1 MEINKDKIEE
11 LEALLKSLHDGSVY
25 FLKDESYTEYRDLQ
39 GEIKGLAMALEI
51 LAPDY
56 CITHNNFDSYVVEDR
71 DHAEF
76 CDAKIVAKD
85 RIEYLKRF
93 DNKHLDKY
101 KVYIRLSGTA
111 DAWSDEYYPEPY
123 IMAVDSREARS
134 IAEDF
139 IEAHYADL
147 GGYEYEEFD
156 YKVALYEE

>member
-1 MEINKDKIEE
+1 MELDERKIEN
-11 LEALLKSLHDGSVY
+11 LEALLKSLNDGSIY
-25 FLKDESYTEYRDLQ
+25 FLKGESYTEYRDFQ
-39 GEIKGLAMALEI
+39 GEIKGIAMALEL

-56 CITHNNFDSYVVEDR
+56 CIVRVNPEKYAVESR
-71 DHAEF
+71 VHAEF
-76 CDAKIVAKD
+76 CDAEVVAKD

-93 DNKHLDKY
+93 NNKHIDKY

-123 IMAVDSREARS
+123 IMAVDASEAQS
-134 IAEDF
+134 IAENF